1 MLCKQGKAM
10 VKLPVLQVLNPATVR
25 DLYIGR
31 RTVAAGCEMK
41 ESPLNGCAVLYLFW
55 PGPTFPRLSSASP
68 TSSLWMSYHLLSQIY
83 SGGYLVGLVARS
95 NLT

>member
-1 MLCKQGKAM
+1 M

-31 RTVAAGCEMK
+31 SVLRTVAAGGEMK

-55 PGPTFPRLSSASP
+55 PGPAFPRLSSASP
-68 TSSLWMSYHLLSQIY
+68 TASLWMSYHLLSQIC